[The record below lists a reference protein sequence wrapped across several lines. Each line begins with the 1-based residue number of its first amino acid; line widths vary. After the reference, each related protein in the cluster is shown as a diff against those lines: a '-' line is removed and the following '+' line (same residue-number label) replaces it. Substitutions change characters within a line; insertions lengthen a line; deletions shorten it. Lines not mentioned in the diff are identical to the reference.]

1 MIPIVGYPG
10 GTVHTKPGNT
20 SLLHRPPDL
29 FDGYIFDLDGTLL
42 LGDALLPGA
51 ARLIDALHTLNRRVL
66 YVTNNP
72 TKHPADVVAR
82 LVRDGIPATPDEVIN
97 TISTTIH
104 WLTHNAPGATVFP
117 IAEQPIID
125 ALQHANIRISENP
138 EEIDFILASY
148 DRTFEYRK
156 LQIAFDTI
164 HLHKRARLIA
174 TNPDRYCPMPGGN
187 GEPDAAAIVGAI
199 TGCTG
204 IELERHFGKPDT
216 VMLETALER
225 VGLPASKCVMSGDR
239 LSTDIRMAHR
249 AGMAS
254 ALPLT
259 GETTLAMLDQAEP
272 STRPTFTLERIDHI
286 LPESVWH
293 ELDIR

>member
-1 MIPIVGYPG
+1 M
-10 GTVHTKPGNT
+10 HTELDET

-51 ARLIDALHTLNRRVL
+51 ARLIEALHTLDRRVL

-72 TKHPADVVAR
+72 TKSAADVVAR
-82 LVRDGIPATPDEVIN
+82 LIRDGIPATPDEVIN

-104 WLTHNAPGATVFP
+104 WLTTHAPGATVFP
-117 IAEQPIID
+117 VAEQPVID
-125 ALQHANIRISENP
+125 ALNQASIHISENP
-138 EEIDFILASY
+138 AEIDFILASY

-199 TGCTG
+199 EGCTG
-204 IELERHFGKPDT
+204 IKLERHFGKPDT

-225 VGLPASKCVMSGDR
+225 VGLPASRCIMSGDR
-239 LSTDIRMAHR
+239 LSTDIQMAHN

-259 GETTLAMLDQAEP
+259 GETTLAMLHQADP
-272 STRPTFTLERIDHI
+272 ATRPTFTLERIDHLI
-286 LPESVWH
+286 PESTW
-293 ELDIR
+293 LDLDT